1 MYKNKI
7 RYHFREK
14 KNTILS
20 WENLDNNKSLSL
32 LKRDKWRNSLVLK
45 KKTFDRFLYK
55 TALLRFNKLSK
66 NIKNKEKNWVY
77 KTNLI
82 VKKKPFISNTKD
94 RKAFWDNIITCLNTN
109 DSLYYIKNNLF
120 YLLENNT
127 NFFKHLNV
135 LNFNWLIKTKQS
147 LLKNKNLESNFT
159 FGLKSIFNGFIQRGL
174 KRQCEKK
181 FTELLFLLKNSL
193 RNIDKSILHIFLY
206 IIEKIKPFLG
216 FRRKRL
222 GRMNQKKKDVRYFYR
237 IYHHNLRWQNL
248 ILKRLIF
255 NSPFYIKRTKI
266 VSIQDIY
273 KGLMASFEGKGPII
287 KGLLGY
293 YKLIGLRTPYAK
305 RKKKKKRQRRNS

>member
-1 MYKNKI
+1 MYKNKT

-14 KNTILS
+14 KNIILS
-20 WENLDNNKSLSL
+20 WENLDNNKSISL
-32 LKRDKWRNSLVLK
+32 VKRDKWRSSLVLK

-55 TALLRFNKLSK
+55 TALLRFNNLKK
-66 NIKNKEKNWVY
+66 RVNAKEKNWVY

-82 VKKKPFISNTKD
+82 VKKKPFISNTAD
-94 RKAFWDNIITCLNTN
+94 RKVFWDHVITCLNNN

-135 LNFNWLIKTKQS
+135 LNFNWLIKTKQN
-147 LLKNKNLESNFT
+147 LKLNKNLELNFT
-159 FGLKSIFNGFIQRGL
+159 LGLKSIFNGFIQSGL
-174 KRQCEKK
+174 KRQCENK
-181 FTELLFLLKNSL
+181 FSELLFLLKNSL
-193 RNIDKSILHIFLY
+193 RSIDKSILHIFLY
-206 IIEKIKPFLG
+206 IVEKIKPFLG

-222 GRMNQKKKDVRYFYR
+222 GRISQKKKDVRYFYR
-237 IYHHNLRWQNL
+237 VYHHNLRWQNL

-255 NSPFYIKRTKI
+255 NSPFYVKRTKI
-266 VSIQDIY
+266 VTVNDIY
-273 KGLMASFEGKGPII
+273 KGLMSSLEGKGPIT